1 MFEQLFL
8 QTEEYKKLAGALSG
22 KGACALFGLPAAGR
36 ALVYAALARALG
48 RTLCIVTPGEAE
60 ATRFAADLNT
70 LGVAAAV
77 FPARDYLLRPIESA
91 GREYEYRRLAVLGD
105 LAGGRLQAVCVPSE
119 GLTQYTV
126 PPEDFRANTRT
137 LRPGDAIERE
147 DLIALLLG
155 AGYVRRDRVDGPGQF
170 SIRGEILDLYAP
182 DMKAPVRVE
191 FWGDEIDTMH
201 TFDLATQRRD
211 DAVEKIYVS
220 PAREVLFGAPEAAA
234 EALRAFLKKQRGK
247 RRTAMQDVM
256 APDLDLLDAGA
267 LPPSMDKYLGV
278 RYPVR
283 ATLLDHLEDPLLF
296 LEEPASIRE
305 AGPRDRLPPRRGA
318 GRPDGG
324 RRAVRRAGRPVRRA
338 RLAVGADRALPHAA
352 GRKLRPQPARPAAQG
367 PCQRALPQPARLG
380 RRGVRPAGRFAAAVR
395 QRHGGH
401 GAGRHAARGPRALRA
416 TCAPGGWLSPP
427 TRPPR
432 RSRGLCRCCP
442 AAFRPGAGCRLR
454 AMR

>member
-1 MFEQLFL
+1 
-8 QTEEYKKLAGALSG
+8 
-22 KGACALFGLPAAGR
+22 
-36 ALVYAALARALG
+36 
-48 RTLCIVTPGEAE
+48 
-60 ATRFAADLNT
+60 
-70 LGVAAAV
+70 
-77 FPARDYLLRPIESA
+77 
-91 GREYEYRRLAVLGD
+91 
-105 LAGGRLQAVCVPSE
+105 
-119 GLTQYTV
+119 
-126 PPEDFRANTRT
+126 
-137 LRPGDAIERE
+137 
-147 DLIALLLG
+147 
-155 AGYVRRDRVDGPGQF
+155 
-170 SIRGEILDLYAP
+170 
-182 DMKAPVRVE
+182 MKAPVRVE

-267 LPPSMDKYLGV
+267 LPPSMDKYLAV

-305 AGPRDRLPPRRGA
+305 ADRATAYRRGEELAALMADGALCA
-318 GRPDGG
+318 GLDD
-324 RRAVRRAGRPVRRA
+324 PVRRA
-338 RLAVGADRALPHAA
+338 WLAVGADRALPHAA

-367 PCQRALPQPARLG
+367 PLSTCPCHSLPAWG
-380 RRGVRPAGRFAAAVR
+380 GEVSAPAGRFAAAVR

-401 GAGRHAARGPRALRA
+401 GAGRHAARGRGALRA